1 MKSDLV
7 GGCCQQKQHL
17 LQKRHQTKGIFER
30 KSKENRK
37 QIESLSLHFVMPR
50 AALRYHSIVVDL
62 FDIPVKVRR
71 IDSLGISGASS
82 IRNESRRALARAKQF
97 IDRLDFLEELEQ
109 DAKISNN
116 LVSQFLE
123 FYSRCAHYF
132 VVFWICFDHI
142 VCRENVRELAP
153 R

>member
-7 GGCCQQKQHL
+7 GGCCRQKQHL
-17 LQKRHQTKGIFER
+17 LQKRHQTKGNLER
-30 KSKENRK
+30 KSNDKAYNMF
-37 QIESLSLHFVMPR
+37 IMPR

-82 IRNESRRALARAKQF
+82 IRNESRQALARAKQF

-123 FYSRCAHYF
+123 FYSHCAHYF
-132 VVFWICFDHI
+132 VVFLDLF
-142 VCRENVRELAP
+142 
-153 R
+153 